1 MEKFR
6 LNRALSK
13 TTFVRFYSWKRD
25 WTEMENR
32 EDGWDAGWC
41 KTKVF
46 PTVDFEYS
54 LEVLM
59 LTLKLHSF
67 GHLIWRADSLEKTL
81 MLWKTEGRRRR
92 RRQRMT
98 WLDGIT
104 DSMDMSL
111 SKLWEVMENRGACHA
126 IVHAVTN
133 SRTWLGDWTTT
144 QQQQCWCDCWNP
156 RTQDTNRLC
165 WSGKGKLKQSQG
177 YLCGKHMLR
186 HPGFFINT
194 PSSKRK
200 QYWGSDPLRHTT
212 AVPLCKVQVPSAH
225 VC

>member
-1 MEKFR
+1 MRFETVEKFR

-25 WTEMENR
+25 WTEMQNR

-67 GHLIWRADSLEKTL
+67 SHLIWRADSLEKTL

-126 IVHAVTN
+126 IVHGVTN
-133 SRTWLGDWTTT
+133 SRTWLGD
-144 QQQQCWCDCWNP
+144 
-156 RTQDTNRLC
+156 
-165 WSGKGKLKQSQG
+165 
-177 YLCGKHMLR
+177 
-186 HPGFFINT
+186 
-194 PSSKRK
+194 
-200 QYWGSDPLRHTT
+200 
-212 AVPLCKVQVPSAH
+212 
-225 VC
+225 